1 MKGEKETLEIIEE
14 RFGNKLS
21 KQVSIIANERFAEKG
36 KLKIKFY
43 QSIIDGYINPSELWI
58 NDENVAMLAN
68 KINSS
73 TEKERKEII
82 IDILD
87 NYDTK
92 DPKIKSLLKK
102 YERYLRNI

>member
-1 MKGEKETLEIIEE
+1 MSKEILEKIEE
-14 RFGNKLS
+14 KFGDKIS
-21 KQVSIIANERFAEKG
+21 KKVSIIADVRFGESG
-36 KLKIKFY
+36 KLKNKFY
-43 QSIIDGYINPSELWI
+43 QSIMDGYINPSELWT
-58 NDENVAMLAN
+58 NDETVSILAK

-102 YERYLRNI
+102 YEKYLRDI

>member
-1 MKGEKETLEIIEE
+1 MLDKIEE
-14 RFGNKLS
+14 KFGDKIS
-21 KQVSIIANERFAEKG
+21 KQVSIIADVKFGESR
-36 KLKIKFY
+36 KLKNKFY
-43 QSIIDGYINPSELWI
+43 QSIMDGYINPSELWT
-58 NDENVAMLAN
+58 NDETVDMLSK
-68 KINSS
+68 KINLS

-102 YERYLRNI
+102 YERYLRDIYKN